1 MNKPVGAESSL
12 GPQYIRK
19 EALADSPQRRQA
31 APPPYAYGGQM
42 KFLNNLWR
50 LLRARRDALL
60 EEAKE
65 AARMEAKKV
74 ATELLK
80 GILVEIGGNGGDSK

>member
-1 MNKPVGAESSL
+1 
-12 GPQYIRK
+12 
-19 EALADSPQRRQA
+19 
-31 APPPYAYGGQM
+31 M

-60 EEAKE
+60 DEAKE